1 MHNFFKKRISFAGS
15 LFFVSKNERR
25 CGLCAGNKRSKE
37 EPVNERLCFLWRE
50 DRQVKD
56 GPHQENA
63 VCQWEHAGVV
73 PGDGK
78 DRKQLRDDEVAS
90 KIINRKLEPKM
101 RVNIGAV
108 VGKYGEAGEQKYC
121 FKILLID
128 YADPKSTEKTELA
141 QVLTLASKQ
150 VKLTDGDIFS
160 QLLPEDFKLL

>member
-1 MHNFFKKRISFAGS
+1 MNVCAFFGVKIVKSKTDPIKKTPCANGSMRVSFQATERIGNSFAT
-15 LFFVSKNERR
+15 
-25 CGLCAGNKRSKE
+25 
-37 EPVNERLCFLWRE
+37 
-50 DRQVKD
+50 
-56 GPHQENA
+56 HQFTA
-63 VCQWEHAGVV
+63 F
-73 PGDGK
+73 
-78 DRKQLRDDEVAS
+78 DEVAN
-90 KIINRKLEPKM
+90 KIINMKLEPKM
-101 RVNIGAV
+101 RVNIVAV